1 MDDLPP
7 NHHGDNN
14 AKFGGALGYLCA
26 LSMVIGRSGDG
37 KLVTGLAGVSERDHV
52 LDIGCGPG
60 TAVRIAAA
68 TGATVTGADPAQP
81 MLNLAQLVTRIR
93 PSTGSIEWLRAGCEN
108 IRVPD
113 DTYSVCWSLASVHHW
128 PDLDAG
134 LTEVTRVLQPGGQF
148 IALEKQSP
156 PDADGLA
163 SHGWTAGQAERF
175 AEMLSGF
182 GFANAVVKSHDLGR
196 RKVVTVQATLG

>member
-1 MDDLPP
+1 MDELPP

-14 AKFGGALGYLCA
+14 AKFGGPIGYLCA
-26 LSMVIGRSGDG
+26 LSMAFGRGSDG
-37 KLVTGLAGVSERDHV
+37 KLVTELAGVSESDHV

-60 TAVRIAAA
+60 TAARIAGA
-68 TGATVTGADPAQP
+68 TGATVTGIDPAQP
-81 MLNLAQLVTRIR
+81 MLTLARLLTRVRR
-93 PSTGSIEWLRAGCEN
+93 PAGSIQWKRAGCED
-108 IRVPD
+108 IGAPD

-134 LTEVTRVLQPGGQF
+134 LAEVRRVLKPGGTF

-175 AEMLSGF
+175 AEMLPECGF
-182 GFANAVVKSHDLGR
+182 KSAAVENHDRGR
-196 RKVVTVQATLG
+196 RKVVTVTATLG

>member
-1 MDDLPP
+1 MDQLPP

-14 AKFGGALGYLCA
+14 AKFGGLTGYLCA
-26 LSMVIGRSGDG
+26 LSMMVGRGGDG
-37 KLVTGLAGVSERDHV
+37 DFVSRLAGVSESDRV

-68 TGATVTGADPAQP
+68 TGASVTGVDPAQP
-81 MLNLAQLVTRIR
+81 MLNVARLLTRIR
-93 PSTGSIEWLRAGCEN
+93 RPAGPTDWIRASCED
-108 IRVPD
+108 IPVPA

-128 PDLDAG
+128 PDLEAG
-134 LTEVTRVLQPGGQF
+134 LNEVRRVLRPRGRF

-163 SHGWTAGQAERF
+163 SHGWTIDQANRF
-175 AEMLSGF
+175 AAMLPDFGF
-182 GFANAVVKSHDLGR
+182 GLATVGNNQHGR
-196 RKVVTVQATLG
+196 RKVFTVSASLT

>member
-1 MDDLPP
+1 MDQLPP

-14 AKFGGALGYLCA
+14 AKFGGAVGYLAA
-26 LSMVIGRSGDG
+26 LTMVVGRGSDG
-37 KLVTGLAGVSERDHV
+37 HLVTELAGVSAEDHV

-60 TAVRIAAA
+60 TAARIAAA
-68 TGATVTGADPAQP
+68 TGATVTGVDPALP
-81 MLNLAQLVTRIR
+81 MLHLAQLQTRLRTPAGQIQ
-93 PSTGSIEWLRAGCEN
+93 WVRAGCED
-108 IRVPD
+108 IPVPD

-134 LTEVTRVLQPGGQF
+134 LTEVQRVLKPGGQF

-175 AEMLSGF
+175 GEMLPDF
-182 GFANAVVKSHDLGR
+182 GFSDVAVENHTRGR
-196 RKVVTVQATLG
+196 RETVTVRATLA

>member
-1 MDDLPP
+1 MDQLPP

-14 AKFGGALGYLCA
+14 AKFGGPVGYLCA
-26 LSMVIGRSGDG
+26 LTMVVGRGGDG
-37 KLVTGLAGVSERDHV
+37 RLVAEMAGVSESDHV

-60 TAVRIAAA
+60 TAARIAAA
-68 TGATVTGADPAQP
+68 TGAAVTGVDPAQP

-93 PSTGSIEWLRAGCEN
+93 RPAGSIEWVRAGCDD
-108 IRVPD
+108 IPTPD

-134 LTEVTRVLQPGGQF
+134 LAEVSRVLKPGGTF

-163 SHGWTAGQAERF
+163 SHGWAAYQAERF
-175 AEMLSGF
+175 ADMLPGF
-182 GFANAVVKSHDLGR
+182 GFQSAVVANHELGK
-196 RKVVTVQATLG
+196 RKVVTVTASLG